1 MQDSTADCHLFFV
14 LFFAEYREAF
24 TLFDRK
30 GDNKIDYDQIGD
42 VLRSLGLNPTSG
54 EVKKIEKDVGTPFSI
69 AYNPY
74 LYLTHS

>member
-1 MQDSTADCHLFFV
+1 M

-42 VLRSLGLNPTSG
+42 VLRSLGLNPTTS
-54 EVKKIEKDVGTPFSI
+54 EVKKIEKDVGEIVCVFLL
-69 AYNPY
+69 
-74 LYLTHS
+74 LYPLSLFDSFMRSKLEILR

>member
-1 MQDSTADCHLFFV
+1 M

-42 VLRSLGLNPTSG
+42 VLRSLGLNPTAG
-54 EVKKIEKDVGTPFSI
+54 EVKKIEKDVGKIVCPFPKLI
-69 AYNPY
+69 C
-74 LYLTHS
+74 HIFI